1 MTMWWTS
8 VGERVLRGEEWNL
21 FREGLSK
28 LWDDVEI
35 SDDDDEERDTTG
47 VTVFDGL
54 RKAERLAL
62 MATVARGLSDVDEPC
77 LDLTVLT
84 DATIAAV
91 FAQIRYLIRVE
102 VEKGRMVRDDRS
114 AERVLRPRDLVLAA
128 IKEVYPER
136 RSPLPLADSDDL
148 TEWFSLVD
156 LLLDR
161 ILDDRDY
168 LAGNAFL
175 DADPAFSRA
184 LKAQL
189 GIPEDYFSAIPSDP
203 TAEALEPIR
212 NHLRRICGRLRAWSR
227 TTVCVLEDSFQGLLI
242 GPCDESVAQQEDEA
256 CRLVFKMYVTWTE
269 SIDCT
274 YPEWIRLF
282 RHATQDASACDESC
296 SNLNPRQVN
305 LAERVSPSRIPVA
318 IEDGCHA
325 ERRRSGWVIVDAE
338 GSCLNEVERF
348 VWSRD
353 EPLFFNTQAV
363 AHAAYLRARGFAEG
377 RKSRYREAMIRL
389 GRPLQGLSRHE
400 EESSL
405 GNCSK

>member
-1 MTMWWTS
+1 MWWTS
-8 VGERVLRGEEWNL
+8 VGERVLRGAEWNL

-28 LWDDVEI
+28 LWDAVEI
-35 SDDDDEERDTTG
+35 SDDEDEERGTTG
-47 VTVFDGL
+47 VAVFDGL

-62 MATVARGLSDVDEPC
+62 LATVARGLSDMHEPPP
-77 LDLTVLT
+77 DLTVLT

-102 VEKGRMVRDDRS
+102 VEKEQTVRHDRS
-114 AERVLRPRDLVLAA
+114 TECASRPRDLVLAA
-128 IKEVYPER
+128 IKELYPER

-175 DADPAFSRA
+175 DADPALSRA
-184 LKAQL
+184 LKVQL

-203 TAEALEPIR
+203 TAEALESFR
-212 NHLRRICGRLRAWSR
+212 NHLRRICGRPRAWSH
-227 TTVCVLEDSFQGLLI
+227 TTVYVIEDSFHGLLI
-242 GPCDESVAQQEDEA
+242 GPCDELIAQQEEEA
-256 CRLVFKMYVTWTE
+256 CRLVFKMHLTWTE
-269 SIDCT
+269 TIDCT
-274 YPEWIRLF
+274 YQEWIRLF
-282 RHATQDASACDESC
+282 RHATQDASTCDESC
-296 SNLNPRQVN
+296 SILNPRQENV
-305 LAERVSPSRIPVA
+305 AEWVSPTRILVA
-318 IEDGCHA
+318 IEDRCRV
-325 ERRRSGWVIVDAE
+325 ERHRSGWVIVDAE
-338 GSCLNEVERF
+338 ENCLNEVERF

-363 AHAAYLRARGFAEG
+363 AHAAYLRARGFAEA
-377 RKSRYREAMIRL
+377 RKSRYREAMIHL

-405 GNCSK
+405 TN